1 MKATNGPGAVVEEDV
16 KPAPFDYAK
25 PATLEEAFRL
35 LEAHGDDARVL
46 AGGQSLLATLNMR
59 LSAPAILVD
68 ISALDALRGISV
80 DDGLLRIGALTSHS
94 EILASADLVRVAPLL
109 SQAASHIAHPA
120 VRNRGTFGGSLAQAD
135 PAAELPA
142 CVVALDASLEIAG
155 PTGVRKVAAGDFF
168 HGLYETDLR
177 PAELLT
183 AVEIP
188 ILRSG
193 YRSGFAELARR
204 TGDFA
209 MSALAA
215 HARFDDGRVHD
226 PRLVYAGVDIRPV
239 RARAVEQTIEGK
251 TVTPELL
258 AEARTRLGDDLEPT
272 DDLTSSGAVK
282 LYLSGVLLDRL
293 LSEMAGA

>member
-1 MKATNGPGAVVEEDV
+1 V

-25 PATLEEAFRL
+25 PATLDEAFSL
-35 LEAHGDDARVL
+35 LKAHGDDARVL

-80 DDGLLRIGALTSHS
+80 DNGRLRIGALTTHS
-94 EILASADLVRVAPLL
+94 EILASEDVARAAPLL
-109 SQAASHIAHPA
+109 VQAVSHIAHPSI
-120 VRNRGTFGGSLAQAD
+120 RNRGTFGGSLAQAD

-142 CVVALDASLEIAG
+142 CVVALEASLEIAG
-155 PTGVRKVAAGDFF
+155 QGGARKIAAADFF
-168 HGLYETDLR
+168 HGLYETDLA

-188 ILRSG
+188 VLQTG
-193 YRSGFAELARR
+193 YRSGFAEFARR

-215 HARFDDGRVHD
+215 HARLDGGKFHD
-226 PRLVYAGVDIRPV
+226 LRLVFAGVDIRPV
-239 RARAVEQTIEGK
+239 RARAAEQAIEGR
-251 TVTPELL
+251 TVTPDLL
-258 AEARTRLGDDLEPT
+258 AHGRARLGDDLKPT
-272 DDLTSSGAVK
+272 GDLQASAAAK
-282 LYLSGVLLDRL
+282 LHLSGVLLQRVL
-293 LSEMAGA
+293 TEMTEAG